1 MTYPSLR
8 ERRTRAPATRQ
19 AGRPTAPVARTVVL
33 LGITSLFTDVSSEMV
48 AAVLPLYLV
57 LQLGF
62 TPLQFGIVDGLYEG
76 VTTLVW
82 LAGGYV
88 ADRWRR
94 HKEVAAGGYA
104 LSAAC
109 KLGLVAA
116 GGAWGAVAGIIALD
130 RTGKGIRTAP
140 RDAMISFSTPPA
152 DLGRAFG
159 VHRALDT
166 TGAMLGPLVAFVI
179 LAIVPG
185 AFDSVFVTSFCA
197 AVIGLGVLVL
207 FVDNPA
213 RQAAVPPAAAA
224 AGPGMPPR
232 AVAGLL
238 AVPRVRAL
246 VVAGAVLALATVSD
260 GFVYLT
266 VQRRAS
272 LQVGFFPLLA
282 VGVALV
288 YMLLAAPVGRLADRV
303 GRGLVLLGG
312 HLLLLVVYATLL
324 AGASGVVV
332 VAVTLGLLG
341 AYYAATDGVL
351 AALASAVL
359 PAHARSSGLALVAS
373 GTALAR
379 LAGSV
384 LFGAVWAVWG
394 LQGAVAGF
402 LAGQLA
408 AIAVAALVLG
418 RHGEVLGRA
427 GPAPG

>member
-1 MTYPSLR
+1 MYPSLR
-8 ERRTRAPATRQ
+8 APRSRVPTDRQ
-19 AGRPTAPVARTVVL
+19 APRRAAGVARTVIL
-33 LGITSLFTDVSSEMV
+33 LGVTSLFTDVSSEMV

-57 LQLGF
+57 VALGF
-62 TPLQFGIVDGLYEG
+62 TPLQFGIIDGIYEG
-76 VTTLVW
+76 VTTLVR

-94 HKEVAAGGYA
+94 HKEVAASGYA
-104 LSAAC
+104 LSAVC
-109 KLGLVAA
+109 KLGLLAA
-116 GGAWGAVAGIIALD
+116 GGSWAAVTGIVALD

-166 TGAMLGPLVAFVI
+166 TGAMIGPLVAFVV
-179 LAIVPG
+179 LALVPG
-185 AFDSVFVTSFCA
+185 SFDSVFVTSFCA
-197 AVIGLGVLVL
+197 AMIGLGVLVL
-207 FVDNPA
+207 LVENPA
-213 RQAAVPPAAAA
+213 RQAGIPTAGAAAH
-224 AGPGMPPR
+224 PGMPPR

-246 VVAGAVLALATVSD
+246 VVAGTVLALATVSD

-266 VQRRAS
+266 LQRQAS
-272 LQVGFFPLLA
+272 LEVGFFPLLA
-282 VGVALV
+282 VGTALV
-288 YMLLAAPVGRLADRV
+288 YMVLAAPVGRLADRV

-312 HLLLLVVYATLL
+312 HLLLVVVYATLL
-324 AGASGVVV
+324 TSVSGGTIM
-332 VAVTLGLLG
+332 AITLVLLG

-359 PAHARSSGLALVAS
+359 PGHARSSGLALVAS

-384 LFGAVWAVWG
+384 VFGAIWAAWG
-394 LQGAVAGF
+394 LQVAVAGF

-408 AIAVAALVLG
+408 AVLVAALILG
-418 RHGEVLGRA
+418 RHGEVVGNA
-427 GPAPG
+427 GPTSG